1 MSTSKSI
8 TNVCRTLAKPLL
20 LNFRFFTM
28 MYALGIVVAYSVV
41 PNRPNAHVYDNLWLE
56 LFADVYVVC
65 ALLVLL
71 PAKVRRWVR
80 RLFAAAAYMA
90 ALADVFCFVRFQS
103 TLNPTMLL
111 LAFETDKREAGEFF
125 SGYVGAD
132 LLQTAV
138 GWVVLLM
145 AIHAVWWIAA
155 KLAKR
160 LPALRQGMP
169 VLRSSIVGYLEAAT
183 GLAAAGMMVW
193 AGIVSAG
200 NKAEMWQMFSCR
212 NIGEVEHELTTPDCA
227 NFYQPLYRLAF
238 SLFSNHLAA
247 QQVSTLIE
255 AKDNIRVDSCSFRSP
270 EIVLIIGESYNKY
283 HSALYGYD
291 KPTTPRQIR
300 RRDKEHMAVFTD
312 VVAPWNLTSFVFK
325 NMFSLNIIG
334 QKGEWCDYPLFPE
347 VFRKA
352 GYHTRFITN
361 QFLPKAREAVYDFS
375 GGFFLNNPE
384 LSRAMFDERNS
395 SLHTYDEG
403 LLADYDRLAKEQKV
417 TSHQSPAT
425 NPNSPIPQLTIFHL
439 MGQHVNYHSRYP
451 RKQRHFYPDDYDR
464 PDLSQRQRDILS
476 HYDNAVLYN
485 DSVVDAIVSRFEQRE
500 AVVIY
505 IPDHGEECFNDGF
518 KHFGRNHN
526 AEITPR
532 LAHQEFDVPMWIWC
546 SDSYVARHA
555 DVWQLIVD
563 ACRRPMMTDTLPQM
577 LLYLAGI
584 STKDYQER
592 YNILSPNYDIHR
604 PRVIKATVDYNR
616 LVVKEKKKQ

>member
-1 MSTSKSI
+1 MSISKSI
-8 TNVCRTLAKPLL
+8 TDFFRTLAKPLL

-56 LFADVYVVC
+56 LFADVYVIC
-65 ALLVLL
+65 TLLALL

-160 LPALRQGMP
+160 LPALRQGVP

-193 AGIVSAG
+193 AGIASAG

-384 LSRAMFDERNS
+384 LSSAMFDERNC

-403 LLADYDRLAKEQKV
+403 LLADYDRLAKEQEN
-417 TSHQSPAT
+417 TNHQPPIPTHQSPT
-425 NPNSPIPQLTIFHL
+425 SP
-439 MGQHVNYHSRYP
+439 S
-451 RKQRHFYPDDYDR
+451 
-464 PDLSQRQRDILS
+464 
-476 HYDNAVLYN
+476 
-485 DSVVDAIVSRFEQRE
+485 
-500 AVVIY
+500 
-505 IPDHGEECFNDGF
+505 
-518 KHFGRNHN
+518 
-526 AEITPR
+526 
-532 LAHQEFDVPMWIWC
+532 
-546 SDSYVARHA
+546 
-555 DVWQLIVD
+555 
-563 ACRRPMMTDTLPQM
+563 
-577 LLYLAGI
+577 
-584 STKDYQER
+584 ST
-592 YNILSPNYDIHR
+592 
-604 PRVIKATVDYNR
+604 
-616 LVVKEKKKQ
+616 